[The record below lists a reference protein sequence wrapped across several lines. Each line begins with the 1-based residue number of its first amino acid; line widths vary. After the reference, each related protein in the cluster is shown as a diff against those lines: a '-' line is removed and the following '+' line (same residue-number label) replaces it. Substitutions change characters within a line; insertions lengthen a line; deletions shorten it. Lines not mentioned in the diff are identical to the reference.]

1 MRIINKAYQMS
12 MWLQTSEWF
21 KFF

>member
-12 MWLQTSEWF
+12 MWLQTPEWF